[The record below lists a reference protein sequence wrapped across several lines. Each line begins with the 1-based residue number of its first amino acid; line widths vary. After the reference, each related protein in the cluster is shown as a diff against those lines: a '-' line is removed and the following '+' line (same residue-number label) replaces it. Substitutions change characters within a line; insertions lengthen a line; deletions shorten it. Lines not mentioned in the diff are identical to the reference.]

1 MLRKIIGFIMCCIA
15 GGLVGLM
22 VGLIRNEDYDTI
34 NYVANLMI
42 IFFVITSLLCFGII
56 IMCLKKKVE

>member
-1 MLRKIIGFIMCCIA
+1 MCCIA

-22 VGLIRNEDYDTI
+22 VDLIRYEDYDTI

-42 IFFVITSLLCFGII
+42 IFFVITFLLCFGII
-56 IMCLKKKVE
+56 LMLLKKKVE

>member
-22 VGLIRNEDYDTI
+22 VGLIRYEDYDTI